1 MPDSLSQ
8 DSTLKQPSQKLKE
21 LMHNNTLPVGLKVK
35 YRDDTGEIA
44 FSCEDCVTIR
54 IHNPN
59 SSERR
64 REVRIVVP
72 NINFNE
78 IELLTGNHRH
88 HLT

>member
-1 MPDSLSQ
+1 MQ
-8 DSTLKQPSQKLKE
+8 
-21 LMHNNTLPVGLKVK
+21 NNMLPVGLKVK
-35 YRDDTGEIA
+35 YQDDVGEIA

-59 SSERR
+59 SSERQ
-64 REVRIVVP
+64 REVRVVVP
-72 NINFNE
+72 KIFFNE

>member
-1 MPDSLSQ
+1 MQ
-8 DSTLKQPSQKLKE
+8 
-21 LMHNNTLPVGLKVK
+21 NNTLPVGLKVK
-35 YRDDTGEIA
+35 YRDDIGEIA

-59 SSERR
+59 SSERS
-64 REVRIVVP
+64 REVRIVVN

>member
-8 DSTLKQPSQKLKE
+8 DSTLKQPSPKLKE
-21 LMHNNTLPVGLKVK
+21 LMQNNTLPVGLKVK
-35 YRDDTGEIA
+35 YRDDIGEIA

-72 NINFNE
+72 NIRFDE
-78 IELLTGNHRH
+78 IELLTGNHSH
-88 HLT
+88 DF

>member
-1 MPDSLSQ
+1 MPNTLPLDC
-8 DSTLKQPSQKLKE
+8 TLKQPSLKLRE
-21 LMHNNTLPVGLKVK
+21 LMQNNMLPVGLKVRFK
-35 YRDDTGEIA
+35 DDVGEIA